1 MDASAP
7 ENPADETPA
16 DDDVAR
22 EDDVASMEDVASMD
36 DLARMAEVAPVDV
49 DDVATI
55 VGEVSESAE
64 ETSSNRAVTDVA
76 RSALA
81 RVRQGSAAVGRRGTS
96 IARHTPGTGLARR
109 GAESGKR
116 LAGRSSGMVGWAPRS
131 AGRGLRWL
139 AHEVIVLA
147 PRLPVRDQEKLRAQ
161 FPGQSP
167 DDVAEALIEAA
178 ARASAA
184 VGATIGVWSVLPIA
198 PAFPAELVTETLTL
212 VGIEIKLI
220 AELHEVYGM
229 RPPGDLAS
237 RMTSYVGAWANR
249 RGVALGPGGVV
260 LAFGSPLARRLQRRL
275 AVRAGRSAVSL
286 GPLLTGAAAGA
297 ILNRRETRRLGHEI
311 RDDLRKQA
319 PGTPGWT
326 G

>member
-22 EDDVASMEDVASMD
+22 EYDVAREF
-36 DLARMAEVAPVDV
+36 DLASL
-49 DDVATI
+49 DDVATVDGVATV
-55 VGEVSESAE
+55 VGEVTESAE

-76 RSALA
+76 RAALA
-81 RVRQGSAAVGRRGTS
+81 RARRGGAAVGRRGTS

-109 GAESGKR
+109 GATTGKR
-116 LAGRSSGMVGWAPRS
+116 LAGRGSGVAGWAPRS

-161 FPGQSP
+161 FPGKSP
-167 DDVAEALIEAA
+167 DDVADTLIEAA

-198 PAFPAELVTETLTL
+198 PAFPAEIVTETLTL

-220 AELHEVYGM
+220 AELHEVYGV

-249 RGVALGPGGVV
+249 RGVALGPGGVM

-275 AVRAGRSAVSL
+275 AARAGRSAVSL

-297 ILNRRETRRLGHEI
+297 LLNRRETRRLGREI
-311 RDDLRKQA
+311 RDDLSKRTPGTLGWTA
-319 PGTPGWT
+319 GTPGW
-326 G
+326 